1 MQDAQG
7 AILFCEMFHDDP
19 KLSFMIINFYE
30 LYGYIVKNMANL
42 L

>member
-1 MQDAQG
+1 MQAAYG

-19 KLSFMIINFYE
+19 KLFVKSTSEFYGHI
-30 LYGYIVKNMANL
+30 LTDMANL